1 MKLLTADQWDNLWEM
16 AIGKEKELADS
27 SIKAIL
33 SGYIIRY
40 KGFRDKKSI
49 ETPIDYCDCPDLL
62 ATMYLENMVDGQPK
76 NIIRYPNKC
85 IVFNHSPWLYSNFM
99 EKWPMKLIKK
109 EKNKVTIHYY
119 RDFQGQFYKK
129 VIFGITNIYGSAMV
143 KYYCIFAG
151 KMDLSVPPNSVINDP
166 HCRITKKKWEEE
178 ASKVKERIDNE
189 IQ

>member
-27 SIKAIL
+27 SIKALL
-33 SGYIIRY
+33 SSYIIRY

-49 ETPIDYCDCPDLL
+49 ETPIDYCDCADLL
-62 ATMYLENMVDGQPK
+62 ATMYFENMVDGQPK
-76 NIIRYPNKC
+76 NIIRYPKKC
-85 IVFNHSPWLYSNFM
+85 IIFNHSTRLYSNFI

-129 VIFGITNIYGSAMV
+129 VILGITSVYGSTMV

-166 HCRITKKKWEEE
+166 YCRITKKKWEEE